1 MKATLYGIPASHP
14 VFAAAL
20 MLERK
25 SIDYKRVDLPQW
37 FHRTILRPVDGAL
50 ELPDG
55 PGLGIELDE
64 AKIDD
69 RREAGFE
76 D

>member
-1 MKATLYGIPASHP
+1 MMEYLVRIQ
-14 VFAAAL
+14 
-20 MLERK
+20 ERN
-25 SIDYKRVDLPQW
+25 QW